1 MNAGASLPLRDIH
14 EPVAPPWW
22 PPAPGWWLVAGL
34 VLAAVV
40 VVAVVIWRRARES
53 RALLRLFDEEVE
65 RATDPAARVAAISA
79 LLRRAARERD
89 AQAAAL
95 QGGDWLAFLDRG
107 AREPVFDGRLGQLLL
122 EGGYRRNVP
131 AADAEALQAAARRR
145 FLELARGRR

>member
-89 AQAAAL
+89 AQA
-95 QGGDWLAFLDRG
+95 
-107 AREPVFDGRLGQLLL
+107 
-122 EGGYRRNVP
+122 
-131 AADAEALQAAARRR
+131 
-145 FLELARGRR
+145 